1 MSENL
6 DPSLLVEVRKDIFRM
21 QRTLEEIKIKEA
33 DMVSQYPESVAT
45 TIGNHALVQ
54 FCKRFK
60 PVGFDIDALEI
71 MILDFVSKSRPV
83 RERKGADGS
92 NEYFYEYT
100 VDDITLVFLVKNHVL
115 VTVWRKDGLPDA

>member
-1 MSENL
+1 MNESL
-6 DPSLLVEVRKDIFRM
+6 DPSRLVEVRRDIFKM
-21 QRTLEEIKIKEA
+21 QRALEEIKEKEA
-33 DMVSQYPESVAT
+33 EMVSKYPESIAT

-71 MILDFVSKSRPV
+71 MILDFVSKAKQTKD
-83 RERKGADGS
+83 RKGTDGS

-100 VDDITLVFLVKNHVL
+100 VDDITLVFLVKNNVL